1 MGDVEGYL
9 SMVWEAR
16 QPLSNLVKLSSYC
29 KAYIC
34 TGLEKHKLCP
44 LCIQVVVDLRPTYQG
59 QVATKS
65 FFDEDSPSR
74 CGQSSWVIS
83 SSNTGLGIEMK
94 LHR

>member
-16 QPLSNLVKLSSYC
+16 QPLSNLVKLSFYY

-44 LCIQVVVDLRPTYQG
+44 LCIQVVVDLRSTYQG

-65 FFDEDSPSR
+65 FFDEDNPSR
-74 CGQSSWVIS
+74 CQSSWVIS